1 MSERWA
7 PVPGWE
13 THYQASTR
21 GRIRSAKTGL
31 LRKAYKGDIIFF
43 LGHGRRRRKTSVA
56 QVILETFVGPRP
68 PGHLPLHKNGD
79 WSDDRLD
86 NLSWVPT
93 FEARS
98 AVAKQRLRPVPSPLV
113 EEVRG
118 RVGRGD
124 SVQEVARDLSLSVRA
139 VRRHARGVPRKPA
152 VLFRP
157 GKLSDEQVEELRLR
171 RAAGE
176 ELVPLAREFGV
187 SPATVFRVTGRMSR
201 RPA

>member
-1 MSERWA
+1 
-7 PVPGWE
+7 VPGWE
-13 THYQASTR
+13 THYEASTE
-21 GRIRSAKTGL
+21 GRIRSVKTGL
-31 LRKAYKGDIIFF
+31 LRKPYKGDIIFF

-79 WSDDRLD
+79 WADDRLE
-86 NLSWVPT
+86 NLRWAAT

-98 AVAKQRLRPVPSPLV
+98 AVVKQRLRPLV
-113 EEVRG
+113 EEIRG

-124 SVQEVARDLSLSVRA
+124 SVQEVARDLSLSVRS

-152 VLFRP
+152 VLFRL
-157 GKLSDEQVEELRLR
+157 GKLSDEQVEELRRR